1 MPFGFEIFIEDLI
14 NMSGFEFDIKKTG
27 ILASIQEEMN
37 RPDNGNSFRKVN
49 SAIISSYYIKVENAK
64 TFDELE
70 SVMADFLNECQIN
83 YLAYYNF
90 LVRSILSQ
98 KVHRT
103 AYMPAII
110 FSKFALKDATDI
122 KSPENCID
130 RIQRVIERIE
140 TDVKEKNI
148 SWDMCAIIEAQK
160 FAAGL
165 KTFEESGHEYAVIV
179 IQLGQ
184 RLEEYL
190 ARKDSYEASEISEI
204 LTLIDNI
211 ANTIIREKDMK
222 SLRSDL
228 SRVRFRDLSRDK
240 RIVERYKEN

>member
-27 ILASIQEEMN
+27 ILASMQEEMN

-110 FSKFALKDATDI
+110 FPKFTLKNAMDI
-122 KSPENCID
+122 KDSEDCFD
-130 RIQRVIERIE
+130 KLQGKIERIDSDVSE
-140 TDVKEKNI
+140 TKI
-148 SWDMCAIIEAQK
+148 SWEGCAIIELRK
-160 FAAGL
+160 FASGL
-165 KTFEESGHEYAVIV
+165 KTFKENEDYGIIFVK
-179 IQLGQ
+179 LGEK
-184 RLEEYL
+184 LEEYL
-190 ARKDSYEASEISEI
+190 SSKKVLEAEEIRDI
-204 LTLIDNI
+204 LILLDQI
-211 ANTIIREKDMK
+211 ANMFVKEKDMK
-222 SLRSDL
+222 KVGNKL
-228 SRVRFRDLSRDK
+228 SRIRFRDLEKARS
-240 RIVERYKEN
+240 IAEE